1 MEKTVYRTLEFP
13 DYAMLVGYFVL
24 MLLIGVYFYRH
35 MREMKDYFCGGNAI
49 PWWLSGV
56 SFYMTSFS
64 VAAFVFYPSV
74 CYRHGWVGVTLLW
87 VAVPAALFSALLFS
101 KPWRRAR
108 IHSPVEYL
116 ETRYGAALRQVFAWQ
131 GVPVKIIDDAIKLFA
146 TGKFISICVGLDI
159 KWSILGAGGIMLIY
173 TFMGGLWAVAVTD
186 FIQFVVLSVGILV
199 VLPLSINKAGG
210 LTAIFENSPDGFFNL
225 TGGDFGWSYVLPLV
239 VLYSLA
245 WSSINW
251 SLIQKYY
258 CVPKEKDARKVGL
271 LVVALYVI
279 GPPLMFFPAIAAHS
293 FIPDLKDAG
302 DVYPAVC
309 SMLLPAGMLGLAIAA
324 MFAATMSTLSG
335 DYNVCA
341 SVLTNDVYKRLIRPK
356 ASERELVQIG
366 RLMTL
371 LVGVVALG
379 AAFLMSRGKAED
391 LFRIMV
397 TLFGVATAPVAVP
410 MLLGLVSRR
419 ATSLSAM
426 VGFIAGLSLGLALF
440 FLSYFYKTG
449 IWDIGFMQ
457 WKPATEDVV
466 FFGTT
471 WKMEIF
477 MFISTTIVTYVTMI
491 VISLI
496 KPMTKEEEKRSDD
509 FQIRLATPIGQLPG
523 DAVSGQTMM
532 SPFRIV
538 GICTIVIGVMMLALI
553 PWLWGSPAYLWNVAL
568 GAVLIAI
575 GLGLMFMSR
584 GAKETA

>member
-1 MEKTVYRTLEFP
+1 MENSVYRTLEFP

-87 VAVPAALFSALLFS
+87 VAVPAALFSALVFS
-101 KPWRRAR
+101 KSWRRAR

-146 TGKFISICVGLDI
+146 TGKFISICVGMDI

-210 LTAIFENSPDGFFNL
+210 LTAIFENSPKGFFDL

-239 VLYSLA
+239 ILYSLA

-258 CVPKEKDARKVGL
+258 CVPKERDARKVGL

-279 GPPLMFFPAIAAHS
+279 GPPLMFFPAIAAHG

-341 SVLTNDVYKRLIRPK
+341 SVLTNDVYKRLFRPK
-356 ASERELVQIG
+356 ASEWELVQVG

-371 LVGVVALG
+371 LVGVIALG

-419 ATSLSAM
+419 VTSLSAM
-426 VGFIAGLSLGLALF
+426 VGFIAGLSLGLGLF
-440 FLSYFYKTG
+440 FLSRHKA
-449 IWDIGFMQ
+449 DVALLGFLQ
-457 WKPATEDVV
+457 WKPATEDVI

-477 MFISTTIVTYVTMI
+477 MFISTTIVTYLTMI
-491 VISLI
+491 VVSLA
-496 KPMTKEEEKRSDD
+496 KPMTADEQSRCDEFQKRLS
-509 FQIRLATPIGQLPG
+509 TPIGELPG
-523 DAVSGQTMM
+523 DTVQSGTMM

-538 GICTIVIGVMMLALI
+538 GICTILIGVMMLALI
-553 PWLWGSPAYLWNVAL
+553 PWLWGSPAIKWNIGL
-568 GAVLIAI
+568 GAALIAI
-575 GLGLMFMSR
+575 GVGAMFLPQ
-584 GAKETA
+584 ADKTAA